1 MSLSHQGTWRRFPVS
16 RCIVFQPMPD
26 LRGRILDEVDQLRD
40 EMISF
45 LGDFLRIPTVNPPGD
60 AYEECAHFLGDH
72 LEQHDFAV
80 EYFAAEGRPEHTTD
94 HPRVNV
100 VGARVGEGAGSVVHI
115 NGHFD
120 VVPAGEGWTTD
131 PFGGEVKNNRIY
143 GRGSCDMKGGLA
155 AGIFAFEA
163 LRRAGARLAGTV
175 EVSGTVDEESG
186 GFAGV
191 AWLAE
196 HGRFASDRID
206 HVIIPEPLN
215 VDRICVGHRGVYWF
229 EIVTKGRIAHGCMP
243 FLGVSAID
251 HMGAILEAIR
261 TELQPALAE
270 RITAM
275 PVVPDG
281 ARHSTLNV
289 NAVVGGQPAD
299 GIQSPCV
306 ADRCHAVFDRRFLLE
321 EGFEATKEEIV
332 ELLKRTAARV
342 PDLDYELSDQ
352 MIVHPVRAPEGSP
365 LVASLQRSISEVLET
380 DADIVAS
387 PGTYDQKHFARI
399 AGVED
404 CVAYGPGI
412 LELAHQP
419 DEYCDLDDLVN
430 STKVMALTTLE
441 LAGTA

>member
-1 MSLSHQGTWRRFPVS
+1 MTT
-16 RCIVFQPMPD
+16 D
-26 LRGRILDEVDQLRD
+26 LRDRIVREVDDLQD
-40 EMISF
+40 EMVSF
-45 LGDFLRIPTVNPPGD
+45 LVDFLRIPTVNPPGE
-60 AYEECAHFLGDH
+60 AYEECARFIGNRLA
-72 LEQHDFAV
+72 EQTFEV
-80 EYFAAEGRPEHTTD
+80 EYFEAEGRPEHTPE

-100 VGARVGEGAGSVVHI
+100 VGARRGEREGPVVHI

-120 VVPAGEGWTTD
+120 VVPAGEGWTFD
-131 PFGGEVKNNRIY
+131 PFGGEIRDHRVY
-143 GRGSCDMKGGLA
+143 GRGSCDMKGGIA
-155 AGIFAFEA
+155 AGIFALEA
-163 LRRAGARLAGTV
+163 LRRSGARLAGTV

-196 HGRFASDRID
+196 HGRFSKRSTD
-206 HVIIPEPLN
+206 HVVIPEPLN

-251 HMGAILEAIR
+251 HMGAILEEIR
-261 TELQPALAE
+261 TELQPALLE
-270 RITAM
+270 RTTAM
-275 PVVPDG
+275 PVVPEG

-306 ADRCHAVFDRRFLLE
+306 ADRCHAVFDRRFLIE
-321 EGFEATKEEIV
+321 EGFEETKAEI
-332 ELLKRTAARV
+332 EQLLERVSQRV
-342 PDLDYELSDQ
+342 PELDYALSDQ
-352 MIVHPVRAPEGSP
+352 MIVHPVQTPDGSP
-365 LVASLQRSISEVLET
+365 LVASLESRIAEVLGKE
-380 DADIVAS
+380 AELIAS

-419 DEYCDLDDLVN
+419 DEYCDIDDLVN
-430 STKVMALTTLE
+430 SAKVMALTTLD
-441 LAGTA
+441 LVGTV

>member
-1 MSLSHQGTWRRFPVS
+1 MA
-16 RCIVFQPMPD
+16 D
-26 LRGRILDEVDQLRD
+26 LRERILTEVDALRD
-40 EMISF
+40 EMVSF
-45 LGDFLRIPTVNPPGD
+45 LAELLRIPTINPPGD
-60 AYEECAHFLGDH
+60 HYEDCARLIGDR
-72 LEQHDFAV
+72 LEEQGFEV
-80 EYFAAEGRPEHTTD
+80 EYHPAEGRPEHTAS
-94 HPRVNV
+94 HPRINV
-100 VGARVGEGAGSVVHI
+100 VGARRGEGNGPVVHI

-120 VVPAGEGWTTD
+120 VVPAGEGWTVD
-131 PFGGEVKNNRIY
+131 PFGSEIRDNRIY

-175 EVSGTVDEESG
+175 EISGTVDEESG

-196 HGRFASDRID
+196 QGRIAKGRTD

-229 EIVTKGRIAHGCMP
+229 EILTKGRIAHGCMP

-261 TELQPALAE
+261 TELQPALLA
-270 RITAM
+270 RTTAM
-275 PVVPDG
+275 PVVPEG
-281 ARHSTLNV
+281 ARSSTLNV

-306 ADRCHAVFDRRFLLE
+306 ADRCHAVFDRRFLIE
-321 EGFEATKEEIV
+321 EGFEATKAEIV
-332 ELLKRTAARV
+332 ELLERTAERV
-342 PDLDYELSDQ
+342 PDLDYELNDQ
-352 MIVHPVRAPEGSP
+352 MIVHPVQTPEGSP
-365 LVASLQRSISEVLET
+365 LVASLQRSILEILDT
-380 DADIVAS
+380 EPDLIAS

-430 STKVMALTTLE
+430 SAKVMALTTLD
-441 LAGTA
+441 LAGTV